1 MFIFFQHKFFK
12 SSPQEIL
19 DAFLSVISTFKF
31 TDVIDVVILTY
42 VIYLLLK
49 LIRETR
55 AGQLVKGIMLL
66 VAGYFISIALEL
78 KVVSYLLEKTL
89 SMGVLAMIV
98 LFQPELRRALEKAGR
113 TKFGIRLFGLGQDN
127 DEMKQRWNPAIEAIC
142 DSCVELSA
150 TFTGALIVV
159 ERQVRLGEQIETGTI
174 LNATPSKE
182 VFGNIFYPKS
192 PLHDGAVIIR
202 GDRVYAASCVLPL
215 TERQNIGKNLGTRH
229 RAGVGLSEVSDAFV
243 IIVSEETGAISVA
256 RNGTLRRFLDL
267 KTLEKMLLDIY
278 LPSGDD
284 NESFFSRLLRGG
296 KKHE

>member
-98 LFQPELRRALEKAGR
+98 LFQPELRRALENKAFRSR
-113 TKFGIRLFGLGQDN
+113 TGQRR
-127 DEMKQRWNPAIEAIC
+127 DEAALE
-142 DSCVELSA
+142 SC
-150 TFTGALIVV
+150 
-159 ERQVRLGEQIETGTI
+159 
-174 LNATPSKE
+174 
-182 VFGNIFYPKS
+182 Y
-192 PLHDGAVIIR
+192 R
-202 GDRVYAASCVLPL
+202 G
-215 TERQNIGKNLGTRH
+215 
-229 RAGVGLSEVSDAFV
+229 
-243 IIVSEETGAISVA
+243 
-256 RNGTLRRFLDL
+256 
-267 KTLEKMLLDIY
+267 Y
-278 LPSGDD
+278 L
-284 NESFFSRLLRGG
+284 
-296 KKHE
+296 